1 MNKITNELLYKISS
15 MNDDQIIKVLRFYNQ
30 IFDNNT
36 INLIVAN
43 NDTLERTSKNYYR
56 PTNDELIKEFTENA
70 FFNLLES

>member
-1 MNKITNELLYKISS
+1 